1 MRNNAPIL
9 LGAGDF
15 IQGPGVLDTI
25 GTVVGK
31 YGRKALIVAGETAWR
46 KTEDRIAKSL
56 GKEKISFVTYRF
68 SGYCSDAKTDEIA
81 QLAKDQQADIIVGV
95 GGGKCLDSAKWGS
108 DKAGLRVVT
117 VPTSVATC
125 AAYVSLCVLY
135 DDTGSTIT
143 SVFTEREVG
152 AVVLDTQLIATDCPA
167 RMYASGIAD
176 ALAKE
181 PELFFSIR
189 HSTNWEKSVLPDLGF
204 DIATFNTERYFN
216 QGEAALRSV
225 ESGTL
230 NSDVEDIACTNIAL
244 TGMVSCL
251 ASGGKQL
258 AIAHSLYDCICTY
271 FKPQRAEFLH
281 GEIVSCGIPV
291 QMAVNGYDE
300 HRIQR
305 MIDYLKQ
312 IGTPTCLRD
321 IHVEPTKEN
330 VMKILDYVFRNMGIE
345 DSRMRE
351 LIESRMALI
360 C

>member
-25 GTVVGK
+25 GSIVGR
-31 YGRKALIVAGETAWR
+31 YGRKALIVAGETAWQ
-46 KTEDRIAKSL
+46 KTEDRIAKSFE
-56 GKEKISFVTYRF
+56 KEKISFETYRF
-68 SGYCSDAKTDEIA
+68 TGYCSDAKTDEIA
-81 QLAKDQQADIIVGV
+81 QFAKDWETDIIVGV
-95 GGGKCLDSAKWGS
+95 GGGKCLDSAKWSS

-135 DDTGSTIT
+135 DDTGSTIA

-152 AVVLDTQLIATDCPA
+152 AVVLDTQLIATACPS
-167 RMYASGIAD
+167 RMFASGIAD

-189 HSTNWEKSVLPDLGF
+189 YSTDWEKSVLPDLGF
-204 DIATFNTERYFN
+204 EIASFNTKRYFG
-216 QGEAALRSV
+216 QGVAALRAV
-225 ESGTL
+225 ESSTL
-230 NSDVEDIACTNIAL
+230 NSDVEDVACTNVAL

-258 AIAHSLYDCICTY
+258 AIAHSIYDCICTH

-291 QMAVNGYDE
+291 QMAVNGYDGN
-300 HRIQR
+300 RIHR
-305 MIDYLKQ
+305 MIEYLKQ

-330 VMKILDYVFRNMGIE
+330 VKKILDYVFRNMGIE
-345 DSRMRE
+345 DSQMRE
-351 LIESRMALI
+351 LIETRMALI